1 MFSGCLKNVLLFYG
15 QLFKCQLHSDIFMV
29 FLEFHFVLSCFL
41 VFLSISL
48 CNLFSCVD
56 NLSQCIG
63 VSILQAQVRY
73 RNLTSLHILLSS
85 PMYK

>member
-1 MFSGCLKNVLLFYG
+1 
-15 QLFKCQLHSDIFMV
+15 MV

-48 CNLFSCVD
+48 CNLFSRVD
-56 NLSQCIG
+56 NVSQSID
-63 VSILQAQVRY
+63 VSILLAQAKY
-73 RNLTSLHILLSS
+73 GNLTSLHILLSS